1 MTAPE
6 RSGAPLTAAEV
17 REARQALSAL
27 RAQVQAG
34 QIDLVALARQI
45 DRLDALLARAE
56 QGRQQE
62 GRFEALY
69 NVSRLIGSSLDLQTV
84 LDQVI
89 DAIIGLTGAERGFL
103 MLRDDDGGL
112 TVKVARNFDQQTIS
126 KADASFSRTIVN
138 QVLDSGK
145 PIVTTNAVED
155 PRFAQK
161 ASIVMQ
167 ALRSVMA
174 TPLRARGSV
183 IGVAYVDNKVVT
195 GLFTE
200 GDLAALDTL
209 AGQAAVAID
218 NALLF
223 SATDQELA
231 LRVEELRQLRR
242 VDRLLNETLDAR
254 TAMQH
259 TLEWACRLSEA
270 SFGHLGLLEGSPPT
284 LQAAFHHG
292 VSDGRTRPLDLA
304 ERFPAVAE
312 ALAANR
318 TVTARSGETALLIVP
333 ITREQRAAGALILGR
348 DDGRAFTPHQQ
359 DIVERVVD
367 RAAVAIENARLFES
381 VSNAKRLMDNVFASI
396 TSGVITTNEMEQIIL
411 FNRAAEQVLRCPAST
426 AVGACFTNVL
436 PEPLVNELRPQVEH
450 VKTYGDS
457 VIGLERELSLP
468 DRGQII
474 LRTSLSPLKDADEE
488 PQGIAIVIDDLTEQ
502 RRLEARYQ
510 MFQRFLPRAV
520 IERLPPDPREL
531 KLGGQRQEIT
541 SLFADIRG
549 FTTFSQRHGPEK
561 LVEVLNQYL
570 AVGAEAVRREE
581 GTLDKI
587 LGDCVVAFF
596 NAPLRQPDHVL
607 RAVRAALKIQE
618 GVARLHEQLPEEYW
632 LNYGIGIN
640 IGDVVVGFIGT
651 EQQMNY
657 TAIGSTVNLTSR
669 LQNAA
674 GPGQILLSEPAYLR
688 IQDQVEARPL
698 PPVEVK
704 GYSEPIPV
712 YELLGLR

>member
-6 RSGAPLTAAEV
+6 HSGAPLTPAEV
-17 REARQALSAL
+17 RDARQALSAL

-34 QIDLVALARQI
+34 RVDPLALARHI
-45 DRLDALLARAE
+45 DRLDTLLARAE

-138 QVLDSGK
+138 QVLDSGR

-183 IGVAYVDNKVVT
+183 IGVAYVDNKVVA

-270 SFGHLGLLEGSPPT
+270 SFGHLGLLEGDPPA
-284 LQAAFHHG
+284 LQPAFHYG
-292 VSDGRTRPLDLA
+292 SADGRTRPLDLA
-304 ERFPAVAE
+304 ERFPAVTE
-312 ALAANR
+312 ALAANH
-318 TVTARSGETALLIVP
+318 TVMARSGETALLIVP
-333 ITREQRAAGALILGR
+333 ITREQRAAGAVILGR
-348 DDGRAFTPHQQ
+348 DDGRAFTPNQQ

-367 RAAVAIENARLFES
+367 RAAVAIENARLYAAVQAADRAKSEFVGIVAHDLKAPMTTIAGYADLLLMTAANLDERQVEYLNRIKNTEKRMEVLVSDLADISRIES
-381 VSNAKRLMDNVFASI
+381 GHFFMKEMRVPVADIVEALKDTTMPQIQARGHTLVERIEPNLPDMWVDYYRLLQVLTNLMSNAYKYTPDGGTITLSAVYRAGRVHFTVADTGIGMSQADLARLGTKFWRAEDSFTRSQPGTGLGFAITRALVEQMGSSI
-396 TSGVITTNEMEQIIL
+396 AVTS
-411 FNRAAEQVLRCPAST
+411 
-426 AVGACFTNVL
+426 AVGQGSAFAF
-436 PEPLVNELRPQVEH
+436 
-450 VKTYGDS
+450 S
-457 VIGLERELSLP
+457 VP
-468 DRGQII
+468 
-474 LRTSLSPLKDADEE
+474 
-488 PQGIAIVIDDLTEQ
+488 
-502 RRLEARYQ
+502 
-510 MFQRFLPRAV
+510 
-520 IERLPPDPREL
+520 
-531 KLGGQRQEIT
+531 
-541 SLFADIRG
+541 
-549 FTTFSQRHGPEK
+549 
-561 LVEVLNQYL
+561 
-570 AVGAEAVRREE
+570 
-581 GTLDKI
+581 
-587 LGDCVVAFF
+587 VA
-596 NAPLRQPDHVL
+596 
-607 RAVRAALKIQE
+607 
-618 GVARLHEQLPEEYW
+618 
-632 LNYGIGIN
+632 
-640 IGDVVVGFIGT
+640 
-651 EQQMNY
+651 
-657 TAIGSTVNLTSR
+657 
-669 LQNAA
+669 
-674 GPGQILLSEPAYLR
+674 
-688 IQDQVEARPL
+688 QD
-698 PPVEVK
+698 
-704 GYSEPIPV
+704 
-712 YELLGLR
+712 

>member
-27 RAQVQAG
+27 RTQVQAG
-34 QIDLVALARQI
+34 QIDPVALARQI

-284 LQAAFHHG
+284 LRAAFHHG

-304 ERFPAVAE
+304 ERFPVVAE
-312 ALAANR
+312 ALAANH

-333 ITREQRAAGALILGR
+333 ITREQRAVGTLILGR
-348 DDGRAFTPHQQ
+348 DDGRAFTPNQQ

-367 RAAVAIENARLFES
+367 RAAVAIENARLYAAVQAADRAKSEFVSIVAHDLKAPMTSIAGYADLLLMTAANLDARQVEYLNRIKNTEKRMEVLVSDLADISRIES
-381 VSNAKRLMDNVFASI
+381 GHFFMEEMRVPVADIVEALKDTTLPQIQARGHTLIERIEPNLPDMWVDYYRLLQVLTNLMSNAYKYTPDGGTITLSAAYRNGRVHFTVADTGIGMSQEDLARLGTKFWRAEDSFTRSQPGTGLGFAITRALVEQMGSSITVTSAVGQGSVFA
-396 TSGVITTNEMEQIIL
+396 
-411 FNRAAEQVLRCPAST
+411 F
-426 AVGACFTNVL
+426 
-436 PEPLVNELRPQVEH
+436 
-450 VKTYGDS
+450 S
-457 VIGLERELSLP
+457 VP
-468 DRGQII
+468 
-474 LRTSLSPLKDADEE
+474 
-488 PQGIAIVIDDLTEQ
+488 
-502 RRLEARYQ
+502 
-510 MFQRFLPRAV
+510 
-520 IERLPPDPREL
+520 
-531 KLGGQRQEIT
+531 
-541 SLFADIRG
+541 
-549 FTTFSQRHGPEK
+549 
-561 LVEVLNQYL
+561 
-570 AVGAEAVRREE
+570 
-581 GTLDKI
+581 
-587 LGDCVVAFF
+587 VA
-596 NAPLRQPDHVL
+596 
-607 RAVRAALKIQE
+607 
-618 GVARLHEQLPEEYW
+618 
-632 LNYGIGIN
+632 
-640 IGDVVVGFIGT
+640 
-651 EQQMNY
+651 
-657 TAIGSTVNLTSR
+657 
-669 LQNAA
+669 
-674 GPGQILLSEPAYLR
+674 
-688 IQDQVEARPL
+688 QD
-698 PPVEVK
+698 
-704 GYSEPIPV
+704 
-712 YELLGLR
+712 